1 MECPEDVRF
10 LQQRFP
16 GFCPYHILHN
26 LLGLHY
32 SRHGLCTAT
41 PFSDGLCQH
50 GSHQRPCLSEGEM
63 SIYAP
68 AEGALILLPFG
79 LSRRA
84 SDGLLVAGCADCE
97 QLLDGDTCGSC
108 RRRWSG
114 GRPTPAWGY
123 TDQGRYARLTGWRAA
138 IGLAGQGVEEGEPAG
153 GWGESKEE
161 WGEEE
166 CKHDEVDEKWDDDG
180 GEGDDAAG
188 GDAASWVAEGD
199 GNWDGDDGPAG
210 GADGGTSAGDWGAG
224 CWVEDPHGSWSWV
237 VDFAAPAAASAAPAL
252 GAQAPD
258 VAAVASSAATAAV
271 QAVLAAEAMPAAP
284 GCCFRAG
291 RL

>member
-1 MECPEDVRF
+1 MMDCPVIVAVRGDHGPETDLHPRGRRCFWHEQEDIRF
-10 LQQRFP
+10 LAHRFP

-32 SRHGLCTAT
+32 SRHESCSAA
-41 PFSDGLCQH
+41 PFTDQRCRH

-123 TDQGRYARLTGWRAA
+123 TDQGRCARLNGWRATV
-138 IGLAGQGVEEGEPAG
+138 GLTGQDVGEGEPAG
-153 GWGESKEE
+153 GWEQSEEE

-166 CKHDEVDEKWDDDG
+166 WEDDELEEEWDDDG
-180 GEGDDAAG
+180 EDRDDAAG
-188 GDAASWVAEGD
+188 GDAASWDAEGD
-199 GNWDGDDGPAG
+199 GD
-210 GADGGTSAGDWGAG
+210 
-224 CWVEDPHGSWSWV
+224 
-237 VDFAAPAAASAAPAL
+237 
-252 GAQAPD
+252 
-258 VAAVASSAATAAV
+258 
-271 QAVLAAEAMPAAP
+271 
-284 GCCFRAG
+284 
-291 RL
+291 